1 MNHFKLV
8 CQVRK
13 SIFED
18 LFAPTQ
24 QSIVEC
30 YSSFFEKTDI
40 HNKVVIGGRMKK
52 TVHLTAKAG
61 IIKEIYRQLLD
72 RYGPQGWWPLST
84 FDETNTLKKN
94 SISGYHPLDYSFPQ
108 NSQQQFEIIC
118 GAVLTQNTTW
128 VSAKKA
134 IQNLNSINLL
144 SAKNFIL
151 ATDNTIS
158 KAIKPAGYKNQKR
171 EYLKNCAMFFLKLNG
186 KTPTRE
192 KLMAVKG
199 VGPETA
205 DSILLYAYKI
215 PTFVVDAYTT
225 RFLLHHKI
233 IPEKSSYNQINAL
246 FENELKKDF
255 KVYQEFHALL
265 VEHGKRFFSKKPYKG
280 DNILIGSVQK

>member
-1 MNHFKLV
+1 MGECVN
-8 CQVRK
+8 K
-13 SIFED
+13 SGHM
-18 LFAPTQ
+18 A
-24 QSIVEC
+24 
-30 YSSFFEKTDI
+30 
-40 HNKVVIGGRMKK
+40 
-52 TVHLTAKAG
+52 AKAG
-61 IIKEIYRQLLD
+61 ILKDIYRQLLD
-72 RYGPQGWWPLST
+72 RYGPQGWWPLT
-84 FDETNTLKKN
+84 AFDKTNPLKKG

-134 IQNLNSINLL
+134 IQNLDNINLL

-158 KAIKPAGYKNQKR
+158 KAITPAGYKNQKR

-192 KLMAVKG
+192 KLLAVKG

-205 DSILLYAYKI
+205 DSILLYAYKVT
-215 PTFVVDAYTT
+215 TFVVDAYTT
-225 RFLLHHKI
+225 RFLIHHKI
-233 IPEKSSYNQINAL
+233 IPEKSSYNQIKAL

-265 VEHGKRFFSKKPYKG
+265 VVHGKQFFSKKPYKG
-280 DNILIGSVQK
+280 DDILLKSFNEPVN